1 MTATEIKKGNVFYW
15 ILLLLAIVVGII
27 FYGGF
32 ANGFSLEFLL
42 FFSGVPFLLFV
53 SGTFG
58 LLWPKLKPSGEESYI
73 IHSLVMGLL
82 FFILFLLHVWVIMPL
97 ICPEFRE
104 CLAF

>member
-1 MTATEIKKGNVFYW
+1 MTAAERTKGNAFYW
-15 ILLLLAIVVGII
+15 ILILLALVVGII

-32 ANGFSLEFLL
+32 VDDFSLKFLL

-53 SGTFG
+53 SGAFG

-73 IHSLVMGLL
+73 IHSLVLGLL
-82 FFILFLLHVWVIMPL
+82 FFILFLLHVWVILPI

-104 CLAF
+104 CLAM